1 MANAIYPKYKES
13 LISGSTDISLT
24 GTNVKVSL
32 INTALTPYDV
42 SHTFYS
48 DLDDVTDQ
56 GVLSTITIG
65 NTTVVGGLFDGDD
78 VIFPASDLAPRV
90 PVATGNALLIWID
103 TGDEATSRL
112 VAFLDTSVS
121 GLPVSPN
128 NSNIEIEWNASGIF
142 QL

>member
-1 MANAIYPKYKES
+1 MQK
-13 LISGSTDISLT
+13 L
-24 GTNVKVSL
+24 
-32 INTALTPYDV
+32 
-42 SHTFYS
+42 
-48 DLDDVTDQ
+48 
-56 GVLSTITIG
+56 
-65 NTTVVGGLFDGDD
+65 GLFPKIVADRVAEFLKLYDILS
-78 VIFPASDLAPRV
+78 VMKDLGSSQENEMLQLKEQHP
-90 PVATGNALLIWID
+90 LKELKID